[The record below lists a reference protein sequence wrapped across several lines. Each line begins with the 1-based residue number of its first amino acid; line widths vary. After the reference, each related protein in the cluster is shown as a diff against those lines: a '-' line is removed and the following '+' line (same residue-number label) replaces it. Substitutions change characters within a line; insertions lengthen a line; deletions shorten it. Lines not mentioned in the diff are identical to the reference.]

1 MPLDKIIEFWLGLE
15 QLQDKPL
22 CRDNAARMCNS
33 LLHLAFLTRQEMGH
47 ALMLESHIVNAAF
60 LRQSCTSSV
69 KHIAQAFHA
78 QAFQAGSSDDKF
90 SNDLPYFKDGLVA
103 KSSTFSID
111 QYLKQNHAYDVSIVN
126 STILEDEVRVTFAT
140 LDGHELGVHHL
151 ELSSNL
157 ELLLRNIY
165 EEMRREATG
174 IWFSYDGV
182 FLSPS
187 REILPLELGMESRGE
202 YTINVYA
209 LTEEELRAQ
218 ECISRFLW
226 HCHIQRRVKSI
237 VARNLIADFVW
248 RYREQRKAKNVISAF
263 IWHHH
268 QQSKARRVIGNLLW
282 RPIALRRRQ
291 RCRSSAISIQRLMRG
306 MLARRMYLSTLQPRL
321 DDVRHFYTVWKT
333 PIEHVP
339 HSVQSLSGWALVRE
353 RMDLKRV
360 DLLDEDGNLADTDEK
375 LCQALTVALSEDDE
389 TEERGD
395 IEIEAAFNDLTLE
408 DKVTVREQETPT
420 TIDWSQFQVTSHVV
434 KFMKNGDSK
443 YREIFV
449 KRMKQ
454 LAKGERSHKLQKPLK
469 GCESIICKYLT
480 VIVSL
485 LMY

>member
-1 MPLDKIIEFWLGLE
+1 MSSKTIINFWLEKE
-15 QLQDKPL
+15 QRQDKPL
-22 CRDNAARMCNS
+22 CRDNAVRMCNS
-33 LLHLAFLTRQEMGH
+33 LLHHAFMNRQEMGH
-47 ALMLESHIVNAAF
+47 MLMMQTHILNAAF
-60 LRQSCTSSV
+60 LRQSCASSV
-69 KHIAQAFHA
+69 KHIAK
-78 QAFQAGSSDDKF
+78 AFQARSSDNEFLKDF
-90 SNDLPYFKDGLVA
+90 PYFKDGQLS
-103 KSSTFSID
+103 SSTTSID
-111 QYLKQNHAYDVSIVN
+111 EYFERNHAHDINIVN
-126 STILEDEVRVTFAT
+126 SPILEGEVRVKLAAS
-140 LDGHELGVHHL
+140 DGEELEVHIV
-151 ELSSNL
+151 ELSSNVGFI
-157 ELLLRNIY
+157 LRNIY
-165 EEMRREATG
+165 KEMGSCFR
-174 IWFSYDGV
+174 FSYDGV

-226 HCHIQRRVKSI
+226 HCYKQH
-237 VARNLIADFVW
+237 
-248 RYREQRKAKNVISAF
+248 KAKNVISAF

-291 RCRSSAISIQRLMRG
+291 RRRSSAISIQRLMRG

-408 DKVTVREQETPT
+408 LEDKFTVREQETPT

-480 VIVSL
+480 VIVS
-485 LMY
+485 

>member
-1 MPLDKIIEFWLGLE
+1 
-15 QLQDKPL
+15 
-22 CRDNAARMCNS
+22 
-33 LLHLAFLTRQEMGH
+33 
-47 ALMLESHIVNAAF
+47 
-60 LRQSCTSSV
+60 
-69 KHIAQAFHA
+69 
-78 QAFQAGSSDDKF
+78 
-90 SNDLPYFKDGLVA
+90 
-103 KSSTFSID
+103 
-111 QYLKQNHAYDVSIVN
+111 
-126 STILEDEVRVTFAT
+126 
-140 LDGHELGVHHL
+140 
-151 ELSSNL
+151 
-157 ELLLRNIY
+157 
-165 EEMRREATG
+165 
-174 IWFSYDGV
+174 
-182 FLSPS
+182 
-187 REILPLELGMESRGE
+187 MESRGE

-226 HCHIQRRVKSI
+226 HCYKQH
-237 VARNLIADFVW
+237 
-248 RYREQRKAKNVISAF
+248 KAKDVISAF
-263 IWHHH
+263 IWRHHLQH
-268 QQSKARRVIGNLLW
+268 KARRVIGNWLW
-282 RPIALRRRQ
+282 HKVALRRR
-291 RCRSSAISIQRLMRG
+291 RRRRSSVIIIQRLMRG
-306 MLARRMYLSTLQPRL
+306 MVARRMYLSTLQPRL

-360 DLLDEDGNLADTDEK
+360 DLLDDDGNLADTDEK

-389 TEERGD
+389 TEEGGD

-408 DKVTVREQETPT
+408 EKVTVREQETPT

>member
-1 MPLDKIIEFWLGLE
+1 MSLDKIIEFWLGLE

-60 LRQSCTSSV
+60 LRQSCVSSV
-69 KHIAQAFHA
+69 KHIAK
-78 QAFQAGSSDDKF
+78 AFQARSSDNEFLK
-90 SNDLPYFKDGLVA
+90 DLPYFKDGFVA

-111 QYLKQNHAYDVSIVN
+111 QYLKQNHAYDVSIIN
-126 STILEDEVRVTFAT
+126 STILEDEVRVTLAT

-157 ELLLRNIY
+157 GLIMRNIY

-174 IWFSYDGV
+174 IRFSFDGV
-182 FLSPS
+182 FLSPA

-209 LTEEELRAQ
+209 LAEEELRAQ
-218 ECISRFLW
+218 ECISRFVRN
-226 HCHIQRRVKSI
+226 CHIQKRVKSI

-248 RYREQRKAKNVISAF
+248 RYREQRKAKGVISAF
-263 IWHHH
+263 IWRHHL
-268 QQSKARRVIGNLLW
+268 QRKARRVIGNLVW
-282 RPIALRRRQ
+282 RPIALRRRK
-291 RCRSSAISIQRLMRG
+291 RRRSSAIIIQRLMRG

-339 HSVQSLSGWALVRE
+339 HSVQSLSGWTLVRE

-408 DKVTVREQETPT
+408 DKVTVREQENSTT

>member
-1 MPLDKIIEFWLGLE
+1 MSSKTIIDFWLEKE
-15 QLQDKPL
+15 QRQDKPL
-22 CRDNAARMCNS
+22 CRDNAVRMCNS
-33 LLHLAFLTRQEMGH
+33 LLHHAFMNRQEMGH
-47 ALMLESHIVNAAF
+47 MLMMQTHILNAAF

-69 KHIAQAFHA
+69 KHIAK
-78 QAFQAGSSDDKF
+78 AFQARSSDNEFLKDF
-90 SNDLPYFKDGLVA
+90 PYFKDGQLS
-103 KSSTFSID
+103 SSTTSID
-111 QYLKQNHAYDVSIVN
+111 EYFERNHAHDINIVN
-126 STILEDEVRVTFAT
+126 SPILEGEVRVKLAAS
-140 LDGHELGVHHL
+140 DGEELEVHIV
-151 ELSSNL
+151 ELSSNVGFI
-157 ELLLRNIY
+157 LRNIY
-165 EEMRREATG
+165 KEMGSCFR
-174 IWFSYDGV
+174 FSYDGV

-226 HCHIQRRVKSI
+226 HCYKQH
-237 VARNLIADFVW
+237 
-248 RYREQRKAKNVISAF
+248 KAKDVISAF

-268 QQSKARRVIGNLLW
+268 QQRKARRVIGNWLW
-282 RPIALRRRQ
+282 HKVALQRRR
-291 RCRSSAISIQRLMRG
+291 RRRSSVIIIQRLMRG
-306 MLARRMYLSTLQPRL
+306 MVARRMYLSTLQPRL

-408 DKVTVREQETPT
+408 DKFTVREQETPT

-469 GCESIICKYLT
+469 GCGSIICKYLT
-480 VIVSL
+480 VIVPL
-485 LMY
+485 LMC

>member
-1 MPLDKIIEFWLGLE
+1 MSSKTIIDFWLEKE
-15 QLQDKPL
+15 QRQDKPL
-22 CRDNAARMCNS
+22 CRDNAVRMCNS
-33 LLHLAFLTRQEMGH
+33 LLHHAFMNRQEMGH
-47 ALMLESHIVNAAF
+47 MLMMQTHILNAAF
-60 LRQSCTSSV
+60 LRQSCASSV
-69 KHIAQAFHA
+69 KHIAK
-78 QAFQAGSSDDKF
+78 AFQARSSDNEFLKDF
-90 SNDLPYFKDGLVA
+90 PYFKDGQLS
-103 KSSTFSID
+103 SSTTSID
-111 QYLKQNHAYDVSIVN
+111 EYFERNHAHDINIVN
-126 STILEDEVRVTFAT
+126 SPILEGEVRVKLAAS
-140 LDGHELGVHHL
+140 DGEELEVHIV
-151 ELSSNL
+151 ELSSNVGFI
-157 ELLLRNIY
+157 LRNIY
-165 EEMRREATG
+165 KEMGSCFR
-174 IWFSYDGV
+174 FSYDGV

-291 RCRSSAISIQRLMRG
+291 RRRSSAISIQRLMRG

-360 DLLDEDGNLADTDEK
+360 DLLDEDGNLADADEK

-389 TEERGD
+389 TEEGGH
-395 IEIEAAFNDLTLE
+395 IEIEDSFNDLTLE
-408 DKVTVREQETPT
+408 EKVTVREQENSPT

-480 VIVSL
+480 VIVS
-485 LMY
+485 